1 TRLCNAHTS
10 GAEGC
15 PPVVFLDGDD
25 DDAWNDTAHYLNS
38 APHRRPSHVALQLG
52 LGLLSLQ
59 RARPRSHHHPHPRV
73 TGKVL
78 EVFAARRDQGIL
90 RDPGRDGPGSQTGA
104 VRGRTRMIAPVVP
117 WKRARVSAVP
127 AALPPN
133 SPGTPARG
141 INRCTLRA
149 WFPAG
154 RPRSGRRRR
163 AR

>member
-25 DDAWNDTAHYLNS
+25 DVAWNDTAHYLNS

-90 RDPGRDGPGSQTGA
+90 S
-104 VRGRTRMIAPVVP
+104 
-117 WKRARVSAVP
+117 AREW
-127 AALPPN
+127 
-133 SPGTPARG
+133 
-141 INRCTLRA
+141 TLRSTDRA
-149 WFPAG
+149 PLCG
-154 RPRSGRRRR
+154 SGPL
-163 AR
+163 ASIN